1 MTYRFQ
7 AMIMAHERSN
17 YYGDLLQ
24 HVRAVVFLGVPHRG
38 SDVAYWANFAANI
51 LQFGQLGLGTNPA
64 YVKAL
69 QRNSTT
75 FANISTQ
82 FVERATPLSIR
93 TFYETERMANQV
105 VSSWRLLDWYG
116 DTLMTGQIVDKDS
129 AVLRLPN
136 EIAVG
141 VAQSNHKTMCKFDD
155 RDSQKYRPVWLA
167 IKALAESALTAGP
180 NSVSEIPSGD
190 GEVVTS
196 A

>member
-1 MTYRFQ
+1 
-7 AMIMAHERSN
+7 MIMAHERSN

-24 HVRAVVFLGVPHRG
+24 HVRAAVFLGVPHRG
-38 SDVAYWANFAANI
+38 SDVAFWATFAANI

-82 FVERATPLSIR
+82 FVERAAPLSIR

-105 VSSWRLLDWYG
+105 VSSRLLLDWYENAL
-116 DTLMTGQIVDKDS
+116 TTGQIVDKDS

-141 VAQSNHKTMCKFDD
+141 VAQSN
-155 RDSQKYRPVWLA
+155 
-167 IKALAESALTAGP
+167 
-180 NSVSEIPSGD
+180 
-190 GEVVTS
+190 
-196 A
+196 